1 MRYLNGFLII
11 MFVVLQF
18 RLWVGEGSIGHIVAL
33 DKKIGIQ
40 QAINQKLNDRN
51 ALLAAK
57 VVDLQQ
63 GYEGI
68 EEYARSQLG
77 MIKPD
82 ETFYLVV
89 NASTNEHL

>member
-1 MRYLNGFLII
+1 MRFVNGFLILLLLS
-11 MFVVLQF
+11 LQY

-33 DKKIGIQ
+33 SEKTQKQ
-40 QAINQKLNDRN
+40 EAINKKLHERN
-51 ALLAAK
+51 ALISAQ

-63 GYEGI
+63 GYDSI

-89 NASTNEHL
+89 TPPHQ